1 VWHAHL
7 FLQLAISSNH
17 YALLCSLAGHV
28 LVLQEATAM
37 FQEIQHAY
45 AVLSDPHERRWYDDH
60 REDILRGKGEG
71 DDANDKKVRRTL
83 SA

>member
-1 VWHAHL
+1 MRICFCSLLVT
-7 FLQLAISSNH
+7 SSNH
-17 YALLCSLAGHV
+17 NALLGSVSCHV
-28 LVLQEATAM
+28 VVLQEATAM

-71 DDANDKKVRRTL
+71 DDANDKKVCCGFL
-83 SA
+83 A